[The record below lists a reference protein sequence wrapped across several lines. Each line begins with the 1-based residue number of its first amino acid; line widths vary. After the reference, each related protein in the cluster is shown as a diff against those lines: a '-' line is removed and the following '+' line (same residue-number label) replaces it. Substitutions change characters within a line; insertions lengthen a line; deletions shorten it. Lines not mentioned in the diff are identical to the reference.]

1 MDVMFWYNM
10 KELQC
15 AYLKNLKLFAKI
27 SVPILVLAKGQFHGP
42 ILVLVPPKG
51 CLIRFGY
58 VGNMYLI

>member
-1 MDVMFWYNM
+1 M

-15 AYLKNLKLFAKI
+15 AYLKNLKLFVKI